1 MTDRIKQL
9 EAAALAIDP
18 ASLEA
23 AKAAITE
30 SCQEYIRW
38 ADLFSRRLETVE
50 PSGLHKFARALVLTM
65 LGHLPT
71 RPGTCP
77 FCIQYGRDKSC
88 QGCGYA
94 IVHGRCDADTSA
106 FSRFIEA
113 FCELG
118 RVVYQDITAKDAT
131 AKDAVNDA
139 VNETGSDRK
148 SEISCE
154 SCCHPMNSKEQLC
167 EFIAATTESARLMQ
181 KDLPTL
187 STMRLMEEKAAYLDR
202 MISLIPIDF
211 FSADVREQQ
220 RIVFEA
226 LEDYW

>member
-1 MTDRIKQL
+1 MTDRIKEL
-9 EAAALAIDP
+9 EVVAIAIDP

-30 SCQEYIRW
+30 SCQEYTRW

-88 QGCGYA
+88 QGCGYG
-94 IVHGRCDADTSA
+94 VTHGRCDSDTSA

-113 FCELG
+113 FMELG
-118 RVVYQDITAKDAT
+118 RVVYQDITA
-131 AKDAVNDA
+131 NDA
-139 VNETGSDRK
+139 ANETGSDRK
-148 SEISCE
+148 CESSRE
-154 SCCHPMNSKEQLC
+154 SCCHPMNPKQQLC

-187 STMRLMEEKAAYLDR
+187 STMKLMEKKAAYLDH
-202 MISLIPIDF
+202 MISLIPIGF
-211 FSADVREQQ
+211 FSAEVCEQR
-220 RIVFEA
+220 RIVLEA

>member
-1 MTDRIKQL
+1 MTDRIKEL

-50 PSGLHKFARALVLTM
+50 TSGLHKFARALVLTM

-88 QGCGYA
+88 RGCGYA
-94 IVHGRCDADTSA
+94 STHGRCDADTSA

-113 FCELG
+113 FMELG
-118 RVVYQDITAKDAT
+118 RVVYQDIT

-148 SEISCE
+148 SESSRE

-181 KDLPTL
+181 KDLPML
-187 STMRLMEEKAAYLDR
+187 STMELMEEKAAYLDH
-202 MISLIPIDF
+202 MISLIPIGF
-211 FSADVREQQ
+211 FSAEVCEQR
-220 RIVFEA
+220 RIVLEA